1 MTEAQAVSAW
11 IEPTG
16 PLGELTRASI
26 ARARSIELEPGVRET
41 LEARISAAPA
51 PPPFAKALL
60 GASVR
65 VIAEL
70 KRRSPSRGVINDA
83 IDAPARA
90 AEYAR
95 GGAAALS
102 ILTEPTRFGGS
113 LQDLIDVRAA
123 VTLPLLR
130 KDFITASIQLLEARA
145 AGASAVLLIARAL
158 PPERLRELAA
168 EARAIGLECLVE
180 IRSEGEL
187 VAALQ
192 VPGAVIGVNNR
203 DLETLVI
210 DDAIGRRLLPLIPSD
225 RVAVYESGVR
235 GVNEVQRAS
244 LAGAD
249 AVLVGSVLSSAVDGA
264 EAVRT
269 LTGVRRGGRA

>member
-1 MTEAQAVSAW
+1 MQ
-11 IEPTG
+11 
-16 PLGELTRASI
+16 
-26 ARARSIELEPGVRET
+26 
-41 LEARISAAPA
+41 
-51 PPPFAKALL
+51 
-60 GASVR
+60 

-70 KRRSPSRGVINDA
+70 KRRSPSRGVIDDA
-83 IDAPARA
+83 LDAPARA
-90 AEYAR
+90 AQYAR

-113 LQDLIDVRAA
+113 LEDLVAVRAA

-130 KDFITASIQLLEARA
+130 KDFITAPIQLLEARI

-158 PPERLRELAA
+158 PPEHLRALAD

-180 IRSEGEL
+180 IRSEAEL
-187 VAALQ
+187 ATALM

-210 DDAIGRRLLPLIPSD
+210 DDAIGQRLLPLIPPD

-235 GVNEVQRAS
+235 GVGEVERAS
-244 LAGAD
+244 RAGAD
-249 AVLVGSVLSSAVDGA
+249 AVLVGSVLSTAADGA
-264 EAVRT
+264 DAVRA
-269 LTGVRRGGRA
+269 LSGVRRLGRA